1 MDQELKILLLED
13 ADDDA
18 ELIEYE
24 LGQLKFPFSL
34 RRVATRE
41 AFQEALKEFSP
52 DLILADNHLPA
63 FDGLVALALAHEQ
76 CSQVPFLFISGA
88 MIPKLAESGLSRGRR
103 ERPRS
108 RAARTFTITPR
119 LNLLC

>member
-1 MDQELKILLLED
+1 MDRELKILLLED

-24 LGQLKFPFSL
+24 LGKLKFPFCL

-41 AFQEALKEFSP
+41 DFQEALKEFFP
-52 DLILADNHLPA
+52 DLILADHQLPA

-88 MIPKLAESGLSRGRR
+88 MIPKLAQSGMDRGQQ
-103 ERPRS
+103 ERPRP
-108 RAARTFTITPR
+108 RAAQTFTVTPR